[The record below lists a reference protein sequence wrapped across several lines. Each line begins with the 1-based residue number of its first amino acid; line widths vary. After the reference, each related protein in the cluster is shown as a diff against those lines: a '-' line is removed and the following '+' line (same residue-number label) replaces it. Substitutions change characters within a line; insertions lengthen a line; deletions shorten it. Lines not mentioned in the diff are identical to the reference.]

1 MKRLIKYMIF
11 CMLLAMFTCEEQP
24 QKQLPTVTK
33 DEMKSSMEKAN
44 RYLMNE
50 EEEDIANYIQR
61 HGLEMTA
68 TGTGLR
74 YQIIKPGSG
83 ASLAKGQKVT
93 LEYEL
98 HSIAGDLLYSSEKD
112 GLKALLETKTIG
124 VPKVHSFGK
133 YERKSFLLMDYLQPA
148 KQDKRFWENFG
159 HALAEIHKADTTALL
174 DSNESDIKKYGFYRN
189 NYIGAGHQKNTP
201 KETWIGF
208 FRDCRIMP
216 QLKRAEKKLPSSDI
230 KKIEHIMD
238 DLDRYLIEPEKPS
251 LLHGDLWSGNFVAGP
266 DGNAW
271 LIDPAVYV
279 GCSEADIAM
288 TELFGGFSG
297 TFYGAYRESGLIMPG
312 YEERRDL
319 YNLYH
324 MLNHLNLFGSSYLY
338 AVERIISGY

>member
-1 MKRLIKYMIF
+1 MSNISVLTTGDGMAAISEFDSFEQVIENTYGKGITVKEKRRVSGGDINEAFLLILSDGNSVFLK
-11 CMLLAMFTCEEQP
+11 EN
-24 QKQLPTVTK
+24 TK
-33 DEMKSSMEKAN
+33 ENADFFSA
-44 RYLMNE
+44 
-50 EEEDIANYIQR
+50 
-61 HGLEMTA
+61 
-68 TGTGLR
+68 
-74 YQIIKPGSG
+74 
-83 ASLAKGQKVT
+83 
-93 LEYEL
+93 
-98 HSIAGDLLYSSEKD
+98 EKD

-159 HALAEIHKADTTALL
+159 HALAEMHKADTTALL

-297 TFYGAYRESGLIMPG
+297 TFYGTYRESGLIMPG